1 MGDIIEIRFS
11 LGGKGEEMVSGVLQT
26 FTNSWQGLRNPK
38 MEKIMRDFRE
48 ECQPII
54 DKYINKFS
62 QENIEYCSMNGA
74 FYEEFAS
81 MLLNARLQVMLD
93 LPQEDVA
100 TLGKGNAKNEQ

>member
-1 MGDIIEIRFS
+1 
-11 LGGKGEEMVSGVLQT
+11 MVSNSLQT

-38 MEKIMRDFRE
+38 MDKIMSEFRE

-62 QENIEYCSMNGA
+62 RENVEYCSINGA

-81 MLLNARLQVMLD
+81 MLLSARLQVLID
-93 LPQEDVA
+93 LPQEDLKI
-100 TLGKGNAKNEQ
+100 LGDGKA